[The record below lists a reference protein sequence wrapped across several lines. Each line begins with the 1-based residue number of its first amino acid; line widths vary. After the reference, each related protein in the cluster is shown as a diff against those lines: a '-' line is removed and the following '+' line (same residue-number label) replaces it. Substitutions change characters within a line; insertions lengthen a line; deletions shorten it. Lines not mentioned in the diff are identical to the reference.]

1 MYIYYTMRKIETAP
15 IFFCRDGR
23 RVKITPAIYLVI
35 NETKSAKNKQNI
47 HFPFLELAEDAEN
60 E

>member
-1 MYIYYTMRKIETAP
+1 MRKIETAP